1 MDCNLPGSSVH
12 GIFQAR
18 IQEWVDI
25 PTPEDLPNPGIKPMS
40 PLSPALQC
48 ILNHWATWEA
58 PVVDLTDLKNNA
70 NTCR

>member
-1 MDCNLPGSSVH
+1 MDCNPPGSSVH

-25 PTPEDLPNPGIKPMS
+25 PTPEDLPNPGIKPVS
-40 PLSPALQC
+40 PLYPALQW
-48 ILNHWATWEA
+48 ILYNCATWEA
-58 PVVDLTDLKNNA
+58 PIVGLTDHKNNA